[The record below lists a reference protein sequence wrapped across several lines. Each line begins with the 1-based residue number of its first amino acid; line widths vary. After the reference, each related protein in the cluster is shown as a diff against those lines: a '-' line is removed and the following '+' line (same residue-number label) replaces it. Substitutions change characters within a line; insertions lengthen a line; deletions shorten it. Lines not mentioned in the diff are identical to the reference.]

1 MAKIQLIT
9 DLDLMALPLSI
20 ARGNPIPVDSTMVWY
35 DEAKMKEYAANGAT
49 AYVGQI
55 LSLVDEVS
63 GAAKA
68 FIIANAAGDLL
79 EVGSATLGDDK
90 TITLGEG
97 GVLALKNWGVQYY
110 KWVEGET
117 EGEGEHVLVQVSES
131 DPWIAGLEPK
141 VSTATDGTLE
151 IAWYQPSTLTVE
163 GVSSIVN
170 TMQQTVNNLVNVIG
184 DAEDTAEDNT
194 LYGEIAALKAKDEE
208 LEDAHANYLPLAG
221 GTMSGDIILPDGAKA
236 ASETVVIDKIAEAI
250 GSAGHLKREIVESL
264 PAVDAEGVDDDT
276 IYMVKVEGKDEYQ
289 EYIRVNGAFELIGNT
304 AVDLTPYAQKVAG
317 AVAGNI
323 ATLAADGSYADSGL
337 AAQEVADHLDNDEIH
352 ITADERT
359 AWNGAAE
366 QAQTNKEAIEALP
379 EISAEDA
386 EKLAALPAISTIGD
400 GLELGEDGALSA
412 VPYELPVAS
421 ADELG
426 GIKIGNGLEI
436 ADGVASVKVNAAN
449 ANGLSVD
456 ASGLAF
462 GLATENAAGAMSA
475 EQYVKLANIAA
486 DAQVNT
492 VNGMLIG
499 EEAAEID
506 ENKMIVLPFATA
518 EKPGVVKSSEAD
530 NGILVAEDGTM
541 SVNRVSTS
549 KLFVPEGEELILNGG
564 TATL

>member
-35 DEAKMKEYAANGAT
+35 NEAEMKEYAANGAT

-55 LSLVDEVS
+55 LSLVDEVG

-110 KWVEGET
+110 KWVEGEN

-131 DPWIAGLEPK
+131 DPWMAGLEPK

-184 DAEDTAEDNT
+184 DAEDTAEENT

-208 LEDAHANYLPLAG
+208 LEGAHADYLPLAG

-236 ASETVVIDKIAEAI
+236 ASETVVDTKIAAAI
-250 GSAGHLKREIVESL
+250 GSAGHLKREIVAAL
-264 PAVDAEGVDDDT
+264 PAVEDADADT
-276 IYMVKVEGKDEYQ
+276 IYMVKVEGKEEYQ
-289 EYIRVNGAFELIGNT
+289 EFILVEGNFELIGNT

-317 AVAGNI
+317 AVEGNI

-337 AAQEVADHLDNDEIH
+337 AAQEVADHLDNTEIH

-359 AWNGAAE
+359 AWDAAAE
-366 QAQTNKEAIEALP
+366 QAQANKEAIEALP
-379 EISAEDA
+379 EVSAEDA
-386 EKLAALPAISTIGD
+386 EKLAALPAISTIGE
-400 GLELGEDGALSA
+400 GLELGEDGTLSA
-412 VPYELPVAS
+412 IPYELPAAS

-436 ADGVASVKVNAAN
+436 ADGVASVKVNVAN

-462 GLATENAAGAMSA
+462 GLATEDTAGAMSA

-486 DAQVNT
+486 GAQVNA

-549 KLFVPEGEELILNGG
+549 KLFVPEREELVLNGG
-564 TATL
+564 TAAL

>member
-55 LSLVDEVS
+55 LSLVDEVG

-79 EVGSATLGDDK
+79 EVGSATLGDEK
-90 TITLGEG
+90 TITLGDD

-117 EGEGEHVLVQVSES
+117 EGEGEHVLVQVDENN
-131 DPWIAGLEPK
+131 PWIAGLEPK

-184 DAEDTAEDNT
+184 DAEDTAEEDT

-208 LEDAHANYLPLAG
+208 LESAHANYLPLAG
-221 GTMSGDIILPDGAKA
+221 GTMSGDIVLPDGGKA
-236 ASETVVIDKIAEAI
+236 ASEKVVDTKIAAAI
-250 GSAGHLKREIVESL
+250 GSAGHLKREIVAAL
-264 PAVDAEGVDDDT
+264 PAVEDADADT
-276 IYMVKVEGKDEYQ
+276 IYMVKVEGKEEYQ
-289 EYIRVNGAFELIGNT
+289 EYILVEGAFELIGNT
-304 AVDLTPYAQKVAG
+304 AVDLTPYAQKVEG
-317 AVAGNI
+317 AVEGNL
-323 ATLAADGSYADSGL
+323 ATLAADGSYADSAL
-337 AAQEVADHLDNDEIH
+337 SAQEVADHLDNTEIH

-359 AWNGAAE
+359 AWNAAAE
-366 QAQTNKEAIEALP
+366 LAETNKQAIEALP

-386 EKLAALPAISTIGD
+386 EKLAALPAITEIGD
-400 GLELGEDGALSA
+400 NLTLENGVLAA
-412 VPYELPVAS
+412 VAEQYELPAAT
-421 ADELG
+421 ADTLG

-462 GLATENAAGAMSA
+462 GLATEDAAGAMSA

-486 DAQVNT
+486 NAQVNT

-499 EEAAEID
+499 EEAAEINED
-506 ENKMIVLPFATA
+506 KMLVLPFATA

-530 NGILVAEDGTM
+530 NGILVAADGTM

-549 KLFVPEGEELILNGG
+549 KLFVPEGEELVLNGG
-564 TATL
+564 DAAI

>member
-35 DEAKMKEYAANGAT
+35 DEAEMKEYAANGAT

-55 LSLVDEVS
+55 LSLVDEVGS
-63 GAAKA
+63 AAKA

-110 KWVEGET
+110 KWIEGET

-131 DPWIAGLEPK
+131 NPWMAGLEPK

-184 DAEDTAEDNT
+184 DAEDTAGENT

-208 LEDAHANYLPLAG
+208 LEGAHADYLPIAG

-236 ASETVVIDKIAEAI
+236 ASETVVDTKIAAAI
-250 GSAGHLKREIVESL
+250 GSAGHLKREIVAAL
-264 PAVDAEGVDDDT
+264 PAVEDADADT
-276 IYMVKVEGKDEYQ
+276 IYMVKVEGKEEYQ
-289 EYIRVNGAFELIGNT
+289 EFILVGDNFELIGNT

-317 AVAGNI
+317 AVEGNI

-337 AAQEVADHLDNDEIH
+337 AAQEVADHLDNTEIH

-359 AWNGAAE
+359 AWNTAAE
-366 QAQTNKEAIEALP
+366 QAEANKEAIEALP
-379 EISAEDA
+379 EVSAEDA
-386 EKLAALPAISTIGD
+386 EKLAALPAISTIGE
-400 GLELGEDGALSA
+400 GLELGENGTLSA
-412 VPYELPVAS
+412 VPYELPAAS

-436 ADGVASVKVNAAN
+436 ADGVASVKVNVAN

-462 GLATENAAGAMSA
+462 GLATEDTAGAMSA

-486 DAQVNT
+486 GAQVNA

-541 SVNRVSTS
+541 SVNRISTS
-549 KLFVPEGEELILNGG
+549 KLFVPEGEELVLNGG
-564 TATL
+564 TAAL

>member
-35 DEAKMKEYAANGAT
+35 DEAEMKEYAANGAT

-55 LSLVDEVS
+55 LSLVDEVG

-131 DPWIAGLEPK
+131 DPWMAGLEPK

-184 DAEDTAEDNT
+184 DAEDTAEENT

-208 LEDAHANYLPLAG
+208 LEGAHANYLPLAG

-236 ASETVVIDKIAEAI
+236 ASETVVDTKIAAAI
-250 GSAGHLKREIVESL
+250 GSAGHLKREIVAAL
-264 PAVDAEGVDDDT
+264 PAVEDADPDT
-276 IYMVKVEGKDEYQ
+276 IYMVKVEGKEEYQ
-289 EYIRVNGAFELIGNT
+289 EFILVEGNFELIGNT

-317 AVAGNI
+317 AVEGNI

-337 AAQEVADHLDNDEIH
+337 AA
-352 ITADERT
+352 
-359 AWNGAAE
+359 
-366 QAQTNKEAIEALP
+366 
-379 EISAEDA
+379 
-386 EKLAALPAISTIGD
+386 
-400 GLELGEDGALSA
+400 
-412 VPYELPVAS
+412 
-421 ADELG
+421 
-426 GIKIGNGLEI
+426 
-436 ADGVASVKVNAAN
+436 
-449 ANGLSVD
+449 
-456 ASGLAF
+456 
-462 GLATENAAGAMSA
+462 
-475 EQYVKLANIAA
+475 
-486 DAQVNT
+486 
-492 VNGMLIG
+492 
-499 EEAAEID
+499 
-506 ENKMIVLPFATA
+506 
-518 EKPGVVKSSEAD
+518 
-530 NGILVAEDGTM
+530 
-541 SVNRVSTS
+541 
-549 KLFVPEGEELILNGG
+549 
-564 TATL
+564 

>member
-35 DEAKMKEYAANGAT
+35 DETEMKEYAANGAT

-55 LSLVDEVS
+55 LSLVDEVG

-131 DPWIAGLEPK
+131 NPWMAGLEPK

-184 DAEDTAEDNT
+184 DAEDTAEENT

-208 LEDAHANYLPLAG
+208 LEGAHADYLPLAG

-236 ASETVVIDKIAEAI
+236 ASETVVDTKIAAAI
-250 GSAGHLKREIVESL
+250 GSAGHLKREIVAAL
-264 PAVDAEGVDDDT
+264 PAVEDADADT
-276 IYMVKVEGKDEYQ
+276 IYMVKVEGKEEYQ
-289 EYIRVNGAFELIGNT
+289 EFILVEGNFELIGNT

-317 AVAGNI
+317 AVEGNI

-337 AAQEVADHLDNDEIH
+337 AAQEVADHLDNTEIH

-359 AWNGAAE
+359 AWNAAAE
-366 QAQTNKEAIEALP
+366 QAQANKEAIEALP
-379 EISAEDA
+379 EVSAEDA
-386 EKLAALPAISTIGD
+386 EKLAALPAISTIGE
-400 GLELGEDGALSA
+400 GLELGEDGTLSA
-412 VPYELPVAS
+412 VPYELPAAS

-462 GLATENAAGAMSA
+462 GLATEDTAGAMSA

-486 DAQVNT
+486 GAQVNA

-506 ENKMIVLPFATA
+506 EDKMIVLPFATA

-541 SVNRVSTS
+541 SVNRISTS
-549 KLFVPEGEELILNGG
+549 KLFVPEGEELVLNGG
-564 TATL
+564 TAAL

>member
-55 LSLVDEVS
+55 LSLVDEVG

-131 DPWIAGLEPK
+131 DPWMAGLEPK

-208 LEDAHANYLPLAG
+208 LEGAHADYLPLAG

-236 ASETVVIDKIAEAI
+236 ASETVVDTKIAAAI
-250 GSAGHLKREIVESL
+250 GSAGHLKREIVAAL
-264 PAVDAEGVDDDT
+264 PAVEDADADT
-276 IYMVKVEGKDEYQ
+276 IYMVKVEGKEEYQ
-289 EYIRVNGAFELIGNT
+289 EFILVEGNFELIGNT

-317 AVAGNI
+317 AVEGNI

-337 AAQEVADHLDNDEIH
+337 AAQEVADHLDNTEIH
-352 ITADERT
+352 VTADERT
-359 AWNGAAE
+359 TWDAAAE
-366 QAQTNKEAIEALP
+366 QAQANKEAIEALP
-379 EISAEDA
+379 EVSTEDA
-386 EKLAALPAISTIGD
+386 EKLAALPAISTIGE
-400 GLELGEDGALSA
+400 GLELGEDGTLSA
-412 VPYELPVAS
+412 VPYELPAAS

-462 GLATENAAGAMSA
+462 GLATEDTAGAMSA

-486 DAQVNT
+486 GAQVNA

-530 NGILVAEDGTM
+530 NGVLVAEDGTM
-541 SVNRVSTS
+541 SVNRISTS
-549 KLFVPEGEELILNGG
+549 KLFVPEGEELVLNGG
-564 TATL
+564 TAAL

>member
-35 DEAKMKEYAANGAT
+35 DETKMKEYAANGAT

-55 LSLVDEVS
+55 LSLVDEVG

-110 KWVEGET
+110 KWVEGEN

-131 DPWIAGLEPK
+131 DPWMAGLEPK

-208 LEDAHANYLPLAG
+208 LEGAHADYLPLAG

-236 ASETVVIDKIAEAI
+236 ASETVVDTKIAAAI
-250 GSAGHLKREIVESL
+250 GSAGHLKREIVAAL
-264 PAVDAEGVDDDT
+264 PAVEDADADT
-276 IYMVKVEGKDEYQ
+276 IYMVKVEGKEEYQ
-289 EYIRVNGAFELIGNT
+289 EFILVEGNFELIGNT
-304 AVDLTPYAQKVAG
+304 AVDLTPYAQKIAG
-317 AVAGNI
+317 AVEGNI

-337 AAQEVADHLDNDEIH
+337 AAQEVADHLDNTEIH
-352 ITADERT
+352 VTADERT
-359 AWNGAAE
+359 AWNAAAE
-366 QAQTNKEAIEALP
+366 QAEANKEAIEALP
-379 EISAEDA
+379 EVSAEDA

-400 GLELGEDGALSA
+400 GLELGEDGTLSA
-412 VPYELPVAS
+412 VPYELPAAS

-436 ADGVASVKVNAAN
+436 ADGVASVKVNPAN

-462 GLATENAAGAMSA
+462 GLATEDTAGAMSA

-486 DAQVNT
+486 GAQVNA

-530 NGILVAEDGTM
+530 NGVLVAEDGTM
-541 SVNRVSTS
+541 SVNRISTS
-549 KLFVPEGEELILNGG
+549 KLFVPEGEELVLNGG
-564 TATL
+564 SAAL

>member
-35 DEAKMKEYAANGAT
+35 DEAEMKEYAANGAT

-55 LSLVDEVS
+55 LSLVDEVG

-110 KWVEGET
+110 KWVEGEN

-131 DPWIAGLEPK
+131 NPWMAGLEPK

-184 DAEDTAEDNT
+184 DAEDTAEENT

-208 LEDAHANYLPLAG
+208 LEGAHADYLPLAG

-236 ASETVVIDKIAEAI
+236 ASETVVDTKIAAAI
-250 GSAGHLKREIVESL
+250 GSAGHLKREIVAAL
-264 PAVDAEGVDDDT
+264 PAVEDANADT
-276 IYMVKVEGKDEYQ
+276 IYMVKVEGKEEYQ
-289 EYIRVNGAFELIGNT
+289 EFILVEGNFELIGNT

-317 AVAGNI
+317 AVEGNI

-337 AAQEVADHLDNDEIH
+337 AAQEVADHLDNTEIH

-359 AWNGAAE
+359 AWDAAAE
-366 QAQTNKEAIEALP
+366 QAQANKEAIEALP
-379 EISAEDA
+379 EVSAEDA
-386 EKLAALPAISTIGD
+386 EKLAALPAISTIGE
-400 GLELGEDGALSA
+400 GLELGEDGTLSA
-412 VPYELPVAS
+412 VPYELPAAS

-462 GLATENAAGAMSA
+462 GLATEDTAGAMSA

-486 DAQVNT
+486 GAQVNA

-541 SVNRVSTS
+541 SVNRISTS
-549 KLFVPEGEELILNGG
+549 KLFVPEGEELVLNGG
-564 TATL
+564 TAAL

>member
-35 DEAKMKEYAANGAT
+35 DEAEMKEYAANGAT

-55 LSLVDEVS
+55 LSLVDEVG

-110 KWVEGET
+110 KWVEGEN

-131 DPWIAGLEPK
+131 DPWMAGLEPK

-184 DAEDTAEDNT
+184 DAEDTAEENT

-208 LEDAHANYLPLAG
+208 LEGAHADYLPLAG

-236 ASETVVIDKIAEAI
+236 ASETVVDTKIAAAI
-250 GSAGHLKREIVESL
+250 GSAGHLKREIVAAL
-264 PAVDAEGVDDDT
+264 PAVEDADADT
-276 IYMVKVEGKDEYQ
+276 IYMVKVEGKEEYQ
-289 EYIRVNGAFELIGNT
+289 EFILVEGNFELIGNT

-317 AVAGNI
+317 AVEGNI

-337 AAQEVADHLDNDEIH
+337 AAQEVADHLDNTEIH
-352 ITADERT
+352 ITSDERT
-359 AWNGAAE
+359 AWDAAAE
-366 QAQTNKEAIEALP
+366 QAQANKEAIEALP
-379 EISAEDA
+379 EVSAEDA
-386 EKLAALPAISTIGD
+386 EKLAALPAISTIGE
-400 GLELGEDGALSA
+400 GLELGEDGTLSA
-412 VPYELPVAS
+412 VPYELPAAS

-462 GLATENAAGAMSA
+462 GLATEDTAGAMSA

-486 DAQVNT
+486 GAQVNT

-549 KLFVPEGEELILNGG
+549 KLFVPEGEELVLNGG
-564 TATL
+564 NAII